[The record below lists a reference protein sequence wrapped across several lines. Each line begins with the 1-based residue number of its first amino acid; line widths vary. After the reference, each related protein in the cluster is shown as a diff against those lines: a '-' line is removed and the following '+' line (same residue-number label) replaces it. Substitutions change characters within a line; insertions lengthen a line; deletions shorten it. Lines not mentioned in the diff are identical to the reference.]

1 MMFVVFINGQ
11 LQYCIDTTQ
20 QDGSY

>member
-1 MMFVVFINGQ
+1 MFVVFINGQ